1 MARAAANAAS
11 NAREG
16 DGAVSTAVLFWGS
29 AADDQA
35 LLDSHGGPFHLLLGG
50 DLVYGADAARVKQL
64 MATVDRLLAHTDR
77 ATFLLGFQRRGSP
90 LESVLADA
98 RARGLHGEL
107 LPGDWVVDM
116 FQNRLDECSDF
127 WQLCILRFTRVHEEE
142 RGASP
147 PSQDG
152 QTS

>member
-1 MARAAANAAS
+1 M
-11 NAREG
+11 
-16 DGAVSTAVLFWGS
+16 STAVLLWGNVE
-29 AADDQA
+29 DDQA
-35 LLDSHGGPFHLLLGG
+35 LLNSHGGPFQLLLGG

-64 MATVDRLLAHTDR
+64 MATVDRLLAHSDTS
-77 ATFLLGFQRRGSP
+77 AFLLGFQRRGSP

-98 RARGLHGEL
+98 RAHGLHGEL

-127 WQLCILRFTRVHEEE
+127 WQLCILRFTRVHEEI
-142 RGASP
+142 RGATP
-147 PSQDG
+147 PSQTG